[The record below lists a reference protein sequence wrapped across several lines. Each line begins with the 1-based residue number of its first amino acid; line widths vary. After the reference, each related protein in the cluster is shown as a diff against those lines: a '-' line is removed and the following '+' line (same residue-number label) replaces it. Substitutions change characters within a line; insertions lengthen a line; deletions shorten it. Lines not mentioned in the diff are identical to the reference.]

1 MIRFTEQQL
10 RTKRG
15 RKPGYVEAVLAIAG
29 RDGDW
34 LTLSDEQAMVIA
46 DKYALRGL
54 GDVIAAATSA
64 LGIKPCAACKKRQAA
79 LNSAVPFTTPGDP
92 LL

>member
-10 RTKRG
+10 RSKRG
-15 RKPGYVEAVLAIAG
+15 RKPGYVEAVLAIAV

-34 LTLSDEQAMVIA
+34 LTLSDEQGQE
-46 DKYALRGL
+46 LRRQYTVGL

-64 LGIKPCAACKKRQAA
+64 VGIKPCPKCKQRQAA
-79 LNSAVPFTTPGDP
+79 LNRAVPFTPSGP
-92 LL
+92 LP